1 MYLPD
6 QETGTFYKRILIS
19 TSRPLALILTFCAL
33 MVPAAYADT
42 AKMPSLVFASIEEGT
57 TILAEP
63 DEFVQR
69 LSPFDRAARLK
80 TKKDVSE
87 AEYIYFVK
95 RNVMNWSPSE
105 NALVEGA
112 ISELRPQ
119 LQALSLEWP
128 RTIYLIKTS
137 GKEEGGAAYTRGSAI
152 VLPSVELVIGTQQSI
167 RKIIAHELFHIL
179 TRSNEN
185 LKERLYASIGF
196 HQCGEIAFPV
206 KLRLVKITNPDAP
219 KNDHCIRLTVAGR
232 PTWAIPILYSHVAK
246 YDEGRGGEFFDYL
259 NAQFLLLDG
268 NEDRVP
274 RNATYNEANVR
285 LVDINDVSG
294 FLEQVGK
301 NTDYVIHPE
310 EILADNFALLVQGES
325 RVPSPE
331 ILNRMR
337 TVFEQ
342 ARRK

>member
-1 MYLPD
+1 ML
-6 QETGTFYKRILIS
+6 YKRILIS
-19 TSRPLALILTFCAL
+19 TSRPLALILISCAL

-42 AKMPSLVFASIEEGT
+42 AKMPSLVFASIQEGA
-57 TILAEP
+57 TILAEH

-80 TKKDVSE
+80 TSKDVSE
-87 AEYIYFVK
+87 AEYIHFVK

-105 NALVEGA
+105 QALVERG

-137 GKEEGGAAYTRGSAI
+137 GKEEGGAAYTRGNAI
-152 VLPSVELVIGTQQSI
+152 VLPSVELVLGTQQSLK
-167 RKIIAHELFHIL
+167 KIIAHELFHIL
-179 TRSNEN
+179 TRSNDN
-185 LKERLYASIGF
+185 LKEQLYASIGF

-206 KLRLVKITNPDAP
+206 NLRSVKITNPDAP

-285 LVDINDVSG
+285 LVDINGIPG

-310 EILADNFALLVQGES
+310 EILADNFALLIQGES

-331 ILNRMR
+331 ILNGMR

>member
-1 MYLPD
+1 MLY
-6 QETGTFYKRILIS
+6 TRILKS
-19 TSRPLALILTFCAL
+19 KSRPLALILAFCAL
-33 MVPAAYADT
+33 MVPAAYADP
-42 AKMPSLVFASIEEGT
+42 AKKPSFVFASIQEGA

-80 TKKDVSE
+80 TSKDVSE
-87 AEYIYFVK
+87 AEYIHFVK

-128 RTIYLIKTS
+128 KTIYLIKTS
-137 GKEEGGAAYTRGSAI
+137 GKEEGGAAYTRGTSI
-152 VLPSVELVIGTQQSI
+152 VLPSVKLVMGTQQSLME
-167 RKIIAHELFHIL
+167 IIAHELFHIL
-179 TRSNEN
+179 TRSNDI

-196 HQCGEIAFPV
+196 HRCGEIAFPV
-206 KLRLVKITNPDAP
+206 KLRSVKITNPDAT
-219 KNDHCIRLTVAGR
+219 KNDHCIRITVAGR

-259 NAQFLLLDG
+259 TVQFLLVDG

-285 LVDINDVSG
+285 LVDINGVSG

-301 NTDYVIHPE
+301 NTNYVIHPE
-310 EILADNFALLVQGES
+310 EILADNFALLVQGGS
-325 RVPSPE
+325 HVPSPE

-337 TVFEQ
+337 TVLEE
-342 ARRK
+342 ARRE